1 MATDRF
7 TPLTEMVDFFTLGK
21 MESAIFGEI
30 RSDLTIVQRIKAL
43 HRVIN
48 KQPNFLLVGLDIPDN
63 SDVGVAISNNNHVI
77 RELYKVLIGHI
88 ERMEKVTLGFVDTQM
103 TSLSTRLKNIQA
115 CLGRVDKYNPQ
126 VEESMQQ
133 LSLR

>member
-88 ERMEKVTLGFVDTQM
+88 ERMEKVTIGFVDTQM

-126 VEESMQQ
+126 VEECMQQ